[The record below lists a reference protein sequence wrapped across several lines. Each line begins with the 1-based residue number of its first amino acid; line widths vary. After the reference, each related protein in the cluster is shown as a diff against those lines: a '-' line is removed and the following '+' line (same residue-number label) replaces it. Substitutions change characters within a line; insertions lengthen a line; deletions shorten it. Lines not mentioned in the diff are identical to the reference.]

1 MDDSGAVEAR
11 QPAGMPV
18 WKIIFLSALCN
29 LVLLVVFQ
37 WSQSQGFI
45 SKLERL
51 VASAASQKIAGERSD
66 MRKTNVGAIP
76 PSKGD
81 LQLPRA
87 LKQSL
92 AVTIIPVSAVPVDPP
107 EEIAEE
113 KVSVAQVSTE
123 QTLGLRVSPIL
134 RASAARH
141 GLEIGNFTPLALAGS
156 SEECLNIAYSMLDDA
171 NMDNDRL
178 HILTDT
184 DEITIGRICTANGS
198 IILTCRNN
206 EIKISPRRSRPDD
219 SCGGNP

>member
-1 MDDSGAVEAR
+1 MDDSGAVEVR
-11 QPAGMPV
+11 QPAGMPA

-45 SKLERL
+45 GKIESLL
-51 VASAASQKIAGERSD
+51 ASAKSRSIAEVRSD
-66 MRKTNVGAIP
+66 TRKTNMRAIP

-92 AVTIIPVSAVPVDPP
+92 AVTIIPVSSVPVEPA

-113 KVSVAQVSTE
+113 PVSVAQVSTE

-134 RASAARH
+134 RASSAPH

-219 SCGGNP
+219 NCRGDH